1 MPETRR
7 TRTPAPG
14 AKIGSRVVPPLHRP
28 WDPDDSPDFHAARL
42 LLMIHLCGEE
52 PGPYIAGRTKFA
64 KLDFF
69 LRYPGFLERAHAALP
84 EVVELR
90 DAFLA
95 EDASEV
101 EAPMIRYR
109 YGPWDHRYR
118 QFLAFLVSR
127 DLVTITTSHTPERVK
142 LKAAGNRAAER
153 LMQTSEFQPL
163 VRRCE
168 AMRGNL
174 AAMSGTE
181 LKDLIYDLFPDE
193 VGNASFRQEI
203 RP

>member
-1 MPETRR
+1 MPH
-7 TRTPAPG
+7 
-14 AKIGSRVVPPLHRP
+14 KIGVQVIPPVHRA
-28 WDPDDSPDFHAARL
+28 WDPDDSVDFHASRL
-42 LLMIHLCGEE
+42 LLLIHLCGDN
-52 PGPYIAGRTKFA
+52 PGPYIEGRTKFA

-84 EVVELR
+84 QTAGQPSAFVAS
-90 DAFLA
+90 DAA
-95 EDASEV
+95 EI

-118 QFLAFLVSR
+118 QFLSFLTAR
-127 DLVTITTSHTPERVK
+127 KLVTVTVSHTPERVK
-142 LKAAGNRAAER
+142 LTSAGKATAARLAGME
-153 LMQTSEFQPL
+153 QFEPL

-174 AAMSGTE
+174 AAMSGTD
-181 LKDLIYDLFPDE
+181 LKNLIYDLFPDE
-193 VGNASFRQEI
+193 ITNASFHQEI

>member
-1 MPETRR
+1 MPH
-7 TRTPAPG
+7 
-14 AKIGSRVVPPLHRP
+14 KIGSRVVPPLHRP
-28 WDPDDSPDFHAARL
+28 WDPDDSVDFHAARL
-42 LLMIHLCGEE
+42 LLLIHLCGEGS
-52 PGPYIAGRTKFA
+52 GPYIEGRTKFA

-84 EVVELR
+84 QTVGLQ
-90 DAFLA
+90 DAFIAPDAA
-95 EDASEV
+95 EI

-118 QFLAFLVSR
+118 QFLSFLTAR
-127 DLVTITTSHTPERVK
+127 GLVTITVSHNPERVK
-142 LKAAGNRAAER
+142 LKPAGKAAALRLAA
-153 LMQTSEFQPL
+153 MDQFQPL

-174 AAMSGTE
+174 AAMSGTD
-181 LKDLIYDLFPDE
+181 LKNLIYDLFPDE
-193 VGNASFRQEI
+193 VGNASFHQEI

>member
-1 MPETRR
+1 MSH
-7 TRTPAPG
+7 
-14 AKIGSRVVPPLHRP
+14 KIGPLVAPPMHRA

-42 LLMIHLCGEE
+42 LLLILLCGEQ

-69 LRYPGFLERAHAALP
+69 VRYPGFLERAHAALP
-84 EVVELR
+84 QAVPVEHR
-90 DAFLA
+90 FIAVD
-95 EDASEV
+95 SGEV

-118 QFLAFLVSR
+118 QFLAFLVAR

-142 LKAAGNRAAER
+142 LKAAGKRAAQR
-153 LMQTSEFQPL
+153 LVDLPEFAPLTNRCLAMQ
-163 VRRCE
+163 
-168 AMRGNL
+168 GNL
-174 AAMSGTE
+174 ATLGGTE
-181 LKDLIYDLFPDE
+181 LKNLIYDLFPDE
-193 VGNASFRQEI
+193 VGNAPFRQEI